1 MTPNPGEPAVHYP
14 YRVAAQISMYP
25 MDYPHAALLLPHQI
39 RVWAP
44 MVDRI
49 LVTIDTHRSRSG
61 RYRGTH
67 FDEYRAKLL
76 ALARELRR
84 DTPKLDVIE
93 VDYAPEARREV
104 AQSFF
109 GADDIPVKAWD
120 GGPFYAYFYGMH
132 HSQARH
138 IVHFDGDM
146 LFGGGSRRWVEE
158 AIAYTEQDPS
168 VLLTG
173 PFPGPPRADAA
184 VYGHGQPEPR
194 RTEIAGAPAYRFQSA
209 STRIFMLDM
218 ERLRATLG
226 HLPLLPPGALQRLK
240 SHLLG
245 NPPHVREAEVI
256 LGEVLRARGLYRVDL
271 LGSAP
276 GLWSLHPPYR
286 GAEFYRRL
294 PELIAAVE
302 SGELP
307 EAQRGHY
314 DIHDSM
320 IDWSSQRAA
329 TRRHKRW
336 LRMLKD
342 RLRIGG

>member
-1 MTPNPGEPAVHYP
+1 MDYS

-39 RVWAP
+39 RVWSP

-61 RYRGTH
+61 RYRGNR
-67 FDEYRAKLL
+67 FDEYRTKLL
-76 ALARELRR
+76 QLARDLQR

-93 VDYAPEARREV
+93 VDYDAAARREV
-104 AQSFF
+104 AQAYF
-109 GADDIPVKAWD
+109 GVDDIPVKAWD

-132 HSQARH
+132 HSRARH

-146 LFGGGSRRWVEE
+146 LFGGGSRTWVEE
-158 AIAYTEQDPS
+158 AIAFTEQDPT

-173 PFPGPPRADAA
+173 PFPGPPAADAA
-184 VYGHGQPEPR
+184 IHGHGLPAPA
-194 RTEIAGAPAYRFQSA
+194 RTDVAGALAYRFQSV

-226 HLPLLPPGALQRLK
+226 TFPLLPPSALQRIK

-245 NPPHVREAEVI
+245 NPPQVREAEVV
-256 LGEVLRARGLYRVDL
+256 LGMVLRQHGLYRVDL
-271 LGSAP
+271 LGAAP

-286 GAEFYRRL
+286 GEGFYREL
-294 PELIAAVE
+294 PALIAAVE
-302 SGELP
+302 AGHIP
-307 EAQRGHY
+307 DAQRGHY
-314 DIHDSM
+314 DVHDSI

-342 RLRIGG
+342 RLRIGA

>member
-1 MTPNPGEPAVHYP
+1 MSAVYP

-25 MDYPHAALLLPHQI
+25 MDYPHAALLLPHQL
-39 RVWAP
+39 RVWSP
-44 MVDRI
+44 MVDRV
-49 LVTIDTHRSRSG
+49 LVTIDTHRSTSG
-61 RYRGTH
+61 RYRGSH

-76 ALARELRR
+76 QLARDLRG
-84 DTPKLDVIE
+84 DFPQLDVIE
-93 VDYAPEARREV
+93 VDYGTAARREV

-109 GADDIPVKAWD
+109 GTDDIPVKAWD

-132 HSQARH
+132 HSRARH

-146 LFGGGSRRWVEE
+146 LFGGGSTRWVED
-158 AIAYTEQDPS
+158 AIACTEQDPT

-173 PFPGPPRADAA
+173 PFPGPPAPDAA
-184 VYGHGQPEPR
+184 IHGHGLPAPQR
-194 RTEIAGAPAYRFQSA
+194 LDIAGAPAYRFQSV

-226 HLPLLPPGALQRLK
+226 TLPLLRPSALQRMK

-245 NPPHVREAEVI
+245 NPPDVREAEVI
-256 LGEVLRARGLYRVDL
+256 LGEVLRQHGLYRVDL

-286 GAEFYRRL
+286 GAEFYRKL

-302 SGELP
+302 SGQVP
-307 EAQRGHY
+307 AAQRGHY
-314 DIHDSM
+314 DVHDSM
-320 IDWSSQRAA
+320 IDWSQQRAA

-342 RLRIGG
+342 RLRIGA

>member
-1 MTPNPGEPAVHYP
+1 MVYP

-61 RYRGTH
+61 RYRGSH

-76 ALARELRR
+76 ALAQDLRR
-84 DTPKLDVIE
+84 DTPQLDVIE
-93 VDYAPEARREV
+93 VDYAPAARREV

-109 GADDIPVKAWD
+109 GVDDIPVKAWD

-132 HSQARH
+132 HSHARH

-146 LFGGGSRRWVEE
+146 LFGGGSRTWVEE
-158 AIAYTEQDPS
+158 AIAYTEQDPT

-184 VYGHGQPEPR
+184 VHGHGLPEPER
-194 RTEIAGAPAYRFQSA
+194 VDIAGAPAYRFQNA

-226 HLPLLPPGALQRLK
+226 HLPLLRPSAVQRTK

-245 NPPHVREAEVI
+245 NPPDVREAEVI
-256 LGEVLRARGLYRVDL
+256 LSEVLRANGLHRVDL

-302 SGELP
+302 SGQVP
-307 EAQRGHY
+307 DAQRGHY

-320 IDWSSQRAA
+320 IDWTPQRAA
-329 TRRHKRW
+329 ARRHKRW
-336 LRMLKD
+336 LRLLKD

>member
-1 MTPNPGEPAVHYP
+1 MIPRPALMNSP
-14 YRVAAQISMYP
+14 CRVAAQISMYP

-39 RVWAP
+39 RVWSP

-49 LVTIDTHRSRSG
+49 VVTLDTHRSRSG
-61 RYRGTH
+61 RYRGRH
-67 FDEYRAKLL
+67 FDEYRSKLL
-76 ALARELRR
+76 QLARELQR
-84 DTPKLDVIE
+84 DTPKLEVIE

-104 AQSFF
+104 AQAFF
-109 GADDIPVKAWD
+109 GLDDIPVKAWD

-132 HSQARH
+132 HSRARH

-146 LFGGGSRRWVEE
+146 LFGGGSQHWVEE
-158 AIAYTEQDPS
+158 AIAYTDQNPS

-173 PFPGPPRADAA
+173 PFPGPPAADAA
-184 VYGHGQPEPR
+184 IFGHGEPPPER
-194 RTEIAGAPAYRFQSA
+194 IDVAGAPAYRFQTA

-218 ERLRATLG
+218 ERLRSALG
-226 HLPLLPPGALQRLK
+226 VLPLLPPSRVQSLK

-245 NPPHVREAEVI
+245 NPPLAREAEVI

-286 GAEFYRRL
+286 GADFYEKL
-294 PELIAAVE
+294 PQLIAAVE
-302 SGELP
+302 SGQLP
-307 EAQRGHY
+307 DAQRGHY
-314 DIHDSM
+314 DVHDSV
-320 IDWSSQRAA
+320 IDWSSQRALNQ
-329 TRRHKRW
+329 RHKRW
-336 LRMLKD
+336 LRLLKD